1 MSASQDSS
9 VPTAER
15 PVPDL
20 DLARRLVREQFPQ
33 WAELP
38 LCPVEPQ
45 GWDNRTFRLGSDLAV
60 RIPSARGYDA
70 QVEKEHRWLPVLA
83 EVLPLPIPKPVAK
96 GAPGPL
102 FDGPWSVYAWYPGQ
116 TLNRAGAGEAD
127 LAAVAVGLGE
137 FLTALRATPTQ
148 DAPPPG
154 THNSSRGAEFTVYA
168 DEAILALAGLVP
180 EVREVGERCV
190 RRATESSWIEA
201 PVWLHGDIAPGN
213 LLLSEGRLSAV
224 IDFGCSAVGDPAC
237 DLVAAWTMFDRE
249 TRPLFVRAAGL
260 DQDTWHRAQGWA
272 AWKSAITLAGADSTP
287 EARSLAERTLAE
299 LAEDVAQQA

>member
-1 MSASQDSS
+1 MSASQDPSA
-9 VPTAER
+9 PTVER
-15 PVPDL
+15 AVPDV

-33 WAELP
+33 WAGLS
-38 LCPVEPQ
+38 LRAVDPQ
-45 GWDNRTFRLGSDLAV
+45 GWDNRTFRLGSDLTV

-70 QVEKEHRWLPVLA
+70 QVEKEHRWLPELA

-96 GAPGPL
+96 GVPGPL
-102 FDGPWSVYAWYPGQ
+102 FDGPWSVYAWHPGQ
-116 TLNRAGAGEAD
+116 TVNRAGAGEAD
-127 LAAVAVGLGE
+127 LPAVAVGLGE
-137 FLTALRATPTQ
+137 FLTALRAAPTR

-154 THNSSRGAEFTVYA
+154 AHNCSRGADLTVYA
-168 DEAILALAGLVP
+168 EQAVLALARLVP

-190 RRATESSWIEA
+190 RRATESSWTQA

-213 LLLSEGRLSAV
+213 LLLSEGRLAAV

-260 DQDTWHRAQGWA
+260 DQDTWHRARGWA
-272 AWKSAITLAGADSTP
+272 AWKAAITLAGTDSPP
-287 EARSLAERTLAE
+287 EARSLAERTFAE